1 MIAPAGSETGADRQP
16 EAAPW
21 DGSRRLWSLW
31 DMLRFYAEK
40 LVVVDRYLTQLSIA
54 THDPN
59 IRQFDP
65 STLSLFKEKF
75 AELSQTLEELGLP
88 ISKEICDE
96 LAVKLSAEPAPVPAD
111 LGGFVGRLFDIVR
124 REIKSVYFIALSIS
138 ERGFFDPST
147 PLWEVD
153 FEAKFPTQ
161 GAFELEEAAKCTA
174 WADQLQVVFHLMR
187 IMEIGIHSVAKC
199 LNIPDTTKP
208 RERNWG
214 TILEKIE
221 KKISSRSSGSP
232 PWTFPD
238 DSNI

>member
-75 AELSQTLEELGLP
+75 AELSQTLEEFGLP

-174 WADQLQVVFHLMR
+174 WADQLQVVF
-187 IMEIGIHSVAKC
+187 
-199 LNIPDTTKP
+199 
-208 RERNWG
+208 
-214 TILEKIE
+214 
-221 KKISSRSSGSP
+221 ISCA
-232 PWTFPD
+232 
-238 DSNI
+238 

>member
-1 MIAPAGSETGADRQP
+1 MAQPRLDLALLEIVNDLVPARRLAILYFPYPIRAGCAMIAPAGSETGADRQP

-138 ERGFFDPST
+138 ERGFLTRAPHCGRSILRRNSQLKEPSSLKRPRNA
-147 PLWEVD
+147 PLGQINCKWFSSHAHNGD
-153 FEAKFPTQ
+153 
-161 GAFELEEAAKCTA
+161 
-174 WADQLQVVFHLMR
+174 
-187 IMEIGIHSVAKC
+187 
-199 LNIPDTTKP
+199 
-208 RERNWG
+208 RNSF
-214 TILEKIE
+214 
-221 KKISSRSSGSP
+221 SSEMP
-232 PWTFPD
+232 
-238 DSNI
+238 

>member
-75 AELSQTLEELGLP
+75 AALSQTLEELGLP

-174 WADQLQVVFHLMR
+174 WADQLQVVF
-187 IMEIGIHSVAKC
+187 
-199 LNIPDTTKP
+199 
-208 RERNWG
+208 
-214 TILEKIE
+214 
-221 KKISSRSSGSP
+221 ISCA
-232 PWTFPD
+232 
-238 DSNI
+238 